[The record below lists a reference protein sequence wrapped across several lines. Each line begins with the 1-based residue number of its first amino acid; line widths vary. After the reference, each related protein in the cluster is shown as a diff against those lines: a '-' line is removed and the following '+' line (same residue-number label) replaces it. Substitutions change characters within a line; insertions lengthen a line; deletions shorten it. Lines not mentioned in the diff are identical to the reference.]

1 MKYGKKIVSMLMI
14 VLMAASVMT
23 GCGGKNTASEE
34 TDSTSNSEYKVCMV
48 TDAGDITDQSF
59 NQTTYEACRDYCKAN
74 HIPFTYKK
82 PDGDTD
88 YARTAMID
96 VAVAEGYNIL
106 VLPGYVFAQAVV
118 DTSFKY
124 PDIKFIVLDMSAGD
138 IGAAAVGNA
147 YYDNP
152 DAYNVADYYNTGN
165 TYLAIYQEAI
175 PGYLAGYTAV
185 KLGYRHLGFLG
196 GQAVPGVMRYGY
208 GYVQGINAAAEEMDI
223 TDEVTI
229 EYAYGGQFYG
239 STEITAAMDTW
250 YSNGTEIVFACGG
263 GIFTSAAEA
272 AAKVG
277 GKIIGVDSDQSPT
290 IDAYGEGMTVTSA
303 MKSLTATVNSML
315 DSIIFDGTWSEHVG
329 KVENLGLVSKDD
341 MSLNY
346 VGLPEDTTQWNEN
359 FGLDDYKQLVADIYD
374 GKVQVD
380 NSIDEMPK
388 VSVTLNV
395 RQGTIK

>member
-1 MKYGKKIVSMLMI
+1 MRKWKRAGSFLLCIVMVTLT
-14 VLMAASVMT
+14 LG
-23 GCGGKNTASEE
+23 GCGGRTATTENTGG
-34 TDSTSNSEYKVCMV
+34 SEYRVCMI

-59 NQTTYEACRDYCKAN
+59 NQTTYEACRDYAAE
-74 HIPFTYKK
+74 HDIDFTYKK

-88 YARTAMID
+88 YARTAMVD
-96 VAVAEGYNIL
+96 VAVAEGYNII
-106 VLPGYVFAQAVV
+106 VMPGYVFAQTVV

-124 PDIKFIVLDMSAGD
+124 PDVKFIVLDMSASD

-147 YYDNP
+147 YYDDP

-165 TYLAIYQEAI
+165 TYLAVYQEEI

-196 GQAVPGVMRYGY
+196 GQAVPGVIRYGY
-208 GYVQGINAAAEEMDI
+208 GYVQGINAAAEDMGI
-223 TDEVTI
+223 QDEVTV

-277 GKIIGVDSDQSPT
+277 GKIIGVDSDQSPI

-315 DSIIFDGTWSEHVG
+315 DAIIYDGTWSEHVG

-359 FGLDDYKQLVADIYD
+359 FTKDDYKNLVAEIFD
-374 GKVQVD
+374 GNITVS
-380 NSIDEMPK
+380 NSIDEMPA
-388 VSVTLNV
+388 VSVKLNV

>member
-1 MKYGKKIVSMLMI
+1 MTKLKRVLSLIIVVSMTIML
-14 VLMAASVMT
+14 AA
-23 GCGGKNTASEE
+23 GCGSRMARTENTGS
-34 TDSTSNSEYKVCMV
+34 SSYRVCMV

-59 NQTTYEACRDYCKAN
+59 NQTTYEACRDYCKE
-74 HIPFTYKK
+74 HDIDFTYKK

-88 YARTAMID
+88 YARTAMVD
-96 VAVAEGYNIL
+96 VAVAEGYNII
-106 VLPGYVFAQAVV
+106 VLPGYVFAQTVV

-124 PDIKFIVLDMSAGD
+124 PDIKFIVLDMSASD

-152 DAYNVADYYNTGN
+152 DAYDVSEFYNTKN
-165 TYLAIYQEAI
+165 TYLAMYQEAI

-185 KLGYRHLGFLG
+185 QLGYRHLGFLG

-208 GYVQGINAAAEEMDI
+208 GYVQGIDAAAKELGIVD
-223 TDEVTI
+223 DVTI

-239 STEITAAMDTW
+239 SAEITAAMDTW
-250 YSNGTEIVFACGG
+250 FSNGTEVVFACGG

-303 MKSLTATVNSML
+303 MKSLTATINAML
-315 DSIIFDGTWSEHVG
+315 NAIIYDNTWSEHVG

-341 MSLNY
+341 TSLNY
-346 VGLPEDTTQWNEN
+346 VGLPEDTTQWNDN
-359 FGLDDYKQLVADIYD
+359 FTVEDYRKLVADIFD
-374 GKVQVD
+374 GKVEVD
-380 NSIDEMPK
+380 NSTDQMPET
-388 VSVTLNV
+388 SVKMNV